1 MKSFRAMQ
9 FVATPK
15 IWYKSLIEP
24 CHDVS
29 IFIINS
35 FVLCIPAPLFSLPIK
50 KFEASWIFVDGDEN
64 FWVSNEYEIIQ
75 FKGHHV
81 LNEQKFRFSVVFHIQ
96 KQKWNNLRFVIPF
109 SSAML
114 SPFSPKS
121 FTLLC
126 HYRLNYHH
134 VNSQLVY

>member
-29 IFIINS
+29 VFIINS
-35 FVLCIPAPLFSLPIK
+35 FVLCIPAALPPANK
-50 KFEASWIFVDGDEN
+50 KFEPSWIFVHGDEN

-96 KQKWNNLRFVIPF
+96 KQK
-109 SSAML
+109 
-114 SPFSPKS
+114 
-121 FTLLC
+121 
-126 HYRLNYHH
+126 
-134 VNSQLVY
+134 